1 MKRPSLILR
10 LTAFLLLAVFS
21 QKMGGGLLVHNL
33 LHTQTSKT
41 SQQDEKNKDINYT
54 CSCLDDFLMPFDE
67 VADPEFTV
75 SSAPLI
81 SQYSFYS
88 SKVYTYRTFH
98 FSLRGP
104 PSINC

>member
-10 LTAFLLLAVFS
+10 LAAFLLLAVFS

-33 LHTQTSKT
+33 LHTQSGKS
-41 SQQDEKNKDINYT
+41 SQQDEKNKDINYA
-54 CSCLDDFLMPFDE
+54 CSCVDDFLMPFDE
-67 VADPEFTV
+67 VTEPQFTV
-75 SSAPLI
+75 HSEAQI
-81 SQYSFYS
+81 AQYAFYS
-88 SKVYTYRTFH
+88 SRVYSYRTFH

>member
-10 LTAFLLLAVFS
+10 LAAFLLLAVFS

-33 LHTQTSKT
+33 LHTQSAKS
-41 SQQDEKNKDINYT
+41 SQPDEKNKDINYA
-54 CSCLDDFLMPFDE
+54 CSCVDDFLMPFVE
-67 VADPEFTV
+67 VAEPEFTPQSEAPIAQYAFH
-75 SSAPLI
+75 SS
-81 SQYSFYS
+81 QVYFYP
-88 SKVYTYRTFH
+88 KFH